1 MQLPPSQPCEVI
13 VMVQLLAR
21 SEALDGAVSHT
32 PDVDSSAA
40 LHKSVDMADLQNLAW
55 KPTDTAASF
64 LPVCSIE
71 ESLGVPQSG
80 KKRLPELPE
89 TYEPT
94 FNEPVIDESKMTPAQ
109 AKEAL
114 QAVDR
119 IMDAY
124 MDYQIGMVKGGPTGE
139 IVNKVMNDM
148 NFNVD
153 LHVGSNSRC
162 GYGSVKNVH
171 FPGPDNMNGIDFSKR
186 RGANIIGRDA
196 DGKPTWVP
204 LSDVQDYLREVVRNS
219 SI

>member
-1 MQLPPSQPCEVI
+1 
-13 VMVQLLAR
+13 
-21 SEALDGAVSHT
+21 
-32 PDVDSSAA
+32 
-40 LHKSVDMADLQNLAW
+40 
-55 KPTDTAASF
+55 
-64 LPVCSIE
+64 
-71 ESLGVPQSG
+71 
-80 KKRLPELPE
+80 
-89 TYEPT
+89 
-94 FNEPVIDESKMTPAQ
+94 
-109 AKEAL
+109 
-114 QAVDR
+114 
-119 IMDAY
+119 
-124 MDYQIGMVKGGPTGE
+124 
-139 IVNKVMNDM
+139 MNDM